1 VATINT
7 DHTFSICP
15 THSPEVS
22 SFETSYFPTI
32 AENIKKKIFHA
43 TATHRNFVTFYNG
56 FEALAR
62 RFKFTHYVLPDT
74 IEMLKEP
81 VAPDL
86 MEVLHRTT
94 ENTAF
99 QKAPEFPESPESL
112 TGLQLYQALIMQYR
126 HQATIYQQRFESY
139 SKIQA
144 WINTEVDSQ
153 HLKAVPA
160 ADQDDVRKTVVW
172 L

>member
-1 VATINT
+1 MAG
-7 DHTFSICP
+7 
-15 THSPEVS
+15 
-22 SFETSYFPTI
+22 
-32 AENIKKKIFHA
+32 NIKKKTFHA
-43 TATHRNFVTFYNG
+43 TAIYQDFVTFYNG

-62 RFKFTHYVLPDT
+62 RFKLTHYMLPD
-74 IEMLKEP
+74 IIKVLKEP

-99 QKAPEFPESPESL
+99 QKAPEFPENSESL
-112 TGLQLYQALIMQYR
+112 TGLQLYQALMMQYR

-144 WINTEVDSQ
+144 WINTEVDFQ

-160 ADQDDVRKTVVW
+160 ANQDNVRKTVV
-172 L
+172 

>member
-22 SFETSYFPTI
+22 PFETSYFPTM
-32 AENIKKKIFHA
+32 AGNTKKTLHA
-43 TATHRNFVTFYNG
+43 TAIHRDFVTFYDG

-62 RFKFTHYVLPDT
+62 RTKLTHYVLSDT
-74 IEMLKEP
+74 IEVLKEP

-99 QKAPEFPESPESL
+99 QKAPEFPESPECHGEGQVGTEAKL
-112 TGLQLYQALIMQYR
+112 TAI
-126 HQATIYQQRFESY
+126 
-139 SKIQA
+139 
-144 WINTEVDSQ
+144 
-153 HLKAVPA
+153 
-160 ADQDDVRKTVVW
+160 TVVI
-172 L
+172 